1 MRLARSDRCADHRS
15 GHGADRWFG
24 HGADRW
30 FGHGH
35 GHGARAGPPECGCPG
50 ATDERINQ
58 LNGDQSTCQSTCQR
72 TRQRTTLDSA
82 GPEE

>member
-24 HGADRW
+24 HGAYRW

-35 GHGARAGPPECGCPG
+35 GHGARACPPERGRPG
-50 ATDERINQ
+50 ATDERINE
-58 LNGDQSTCQSTCQR
+58 LNGDQSTRQR
-72 TRQRTTLDSA
+72 TR
-82 GPEE
+82 